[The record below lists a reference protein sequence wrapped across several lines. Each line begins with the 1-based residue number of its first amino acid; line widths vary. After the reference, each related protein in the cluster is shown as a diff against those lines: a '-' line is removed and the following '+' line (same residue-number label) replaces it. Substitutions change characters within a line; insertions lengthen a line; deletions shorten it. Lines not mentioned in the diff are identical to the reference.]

1 VNGVT
6 RFREYV
12 YAIFEQHITVLIAT
26 YVAPTCVSLDVRMGH
41 CSSDDFSKSHPVV
54 VVHLVANV
62 YIFHRSCCSTR
73 GRNASHYSR
82 DRGCPSCSTAHS
94 MGCSIQQQPIIGH
107 GKPLYGSYSVS
118 GCESECGGIRSDRIL
133 FSLFPIVHLQLF
145 LKNNKIQAAAWKNAT
160 YTPTIRISHQS
171 AVFVFFRFSDFCF
184 VCVASSPI
192 LVYILENASAQ
203 PRSWNEYSEAIGS

>member
-1 VNGVT
+1 VT
-6 RFREYV
+6 ISPNRTPLLSC
-12 YAIFEQHITVLIAT
+12 IWWQ
-26 YVAPTCVSLDVRMGH
+26 M
-41 CSSDDFSKSHPVV
+41 
-54 VVHLVANV
+54 
-62 YIFHRSCCSTR
+62 YIYSTDRVDSTR
-73 GRNASHYSR
+73 ERNASHYSR